1 MPTLRPSRILDPAV
15 ESQSPEARRA
25 QQGERLRRTVAHAFA
40 RAPRARRTLEAAGID
55 PASVHGLD
63 DLLRIPVTRKDSIPA
78 AQAEEPPFAGLT
90 AVDPGQLARIF
101 MSPGPI
107 YDPQGAHDDFWR
119 FRHALA
125 SAGFRAGDVAHNSA
139 SYHLTPLGFMLDAGA
154 RALGCAVIPAG
165 VGQTEL
171 QVKVAAHVQ
180 ATAYLGAPQLPAR
193 PPHQGARAR
202 DAAGLRG
209 GLRHRRDAARVAAQ
223 PRSRRGSVS
232 GSCRATARPTWD
244 ASPTSAR
251 RRGAGT
257 CTPRPSSRCSTSRPA
272 SPPGPASRA
281 RWWGRSSTWPIR
293 CSASGP
299 ETSRRSGPEEA
310 CGCGR
315 TTPKLLGLL
324 GRVGDGVKVK
334 GMFIRA
340 GQIDGVMKRFAE
352 VTAWQAVVTR
362 DAHLDRLEYVV
373 ELSAPDAGGAL
384 AARLAEALRDE
395 VKVKGDVRGAAAGT
409 IPPGAKRID
418 DRRVWK

>member
-15 ESQSPEARRA
+15 ECQSPEARRA

-63 DLLRIPVTRKDSIPA
+63 DLLRIPVTRKDALPA

-171 QVKVAAHVQ
+171 QVKVAAHVR
-180 ATAYLGAPQLPAR
+180 ATAYLGLPSFLHALLTKAR
-193 PPHQGARAR
+193 ELGTPLALEAAFVIAEMLPESLRSEIQDGFGVRVLQGYGTADLGCLAYECPEKGGWHVHPEAVVEVL
-202 DAAGLRG
+202 DLETGKPAGPGQPGEVVGTLFDVAYPLLRF
-209 GLRHRRDAARVAAQ
+209 
-223 PRSRRGSVS
+223 
-232 GSCRATARPTWD
+232 
-244 ASPTSAR
+244 
-251 RRGAGT
+251 GT
-257 CTPRPSSRCSTSRPA
+257 GDLSSL
-272 SPPGPASRA
+272 
-281 RWWGRSSTWPIR
+281 
-293 CSASGP
+293 
-299 ETSRRSGPEEA
+299 GPEEA

-315 TTPKLLGLL
+315 TTQKLLGLL

>member
-1 MPTLRPSRILDPAV
+1 MPTLRPSLVLDPSV
-15 ESQSPEARRA
+15 ECQSPEQRAA

-55 PASVHGLD
+55 PASVQGLP
-63 DLLRIPVTRKDSIPA
+63 DLLRIPVTRKDSLPG

-90 AVDPGQLARIF
+90 AVEPGQLARIF

-107 YDPQGAHDDFWR
+107 YDPQGAHEDFWR

-125 SAGFRAGDVAHNSA
+125 AAGFRAGDVAHNSA

-171 QVKVAAHVQ
+171 QVKVAAHVR
-180 ATAYLGAPQLPAR
+180 ATAYLGLPSFLHALL
-193 PPHQGARAR
+193 ARAR
-202 DAAGLRG
+202 ELGTPLSFEAAFVIAEMLPESLRSEIQDGFGVRVLQGYGTADLGCLAYECPEKG
-209 GLRHRRDAARVAAQ
+209 GWHVHPEAIVEVLDLETGKPAGPGQPGEVVGTLFDVAYPLLRF
-223 PRSRRGSVS
+223 
-232 GSCRATARPTWD
+232 
-244 ASPTSAR
+244 
-251 RRGAGT
+251 GT
-257 CTPRPSSRCSTSRPA
+257 GDLSSL
-272 SPPGPASRA
+272 
-281 RWWGRSSTWPIR
+281 
-293 CSASGP
+293 
-299 ETSRRSGPEEA
+299 GPEER

-334 GMFIRA
+334 GMFVRA
-340 GQIDGVMKRFAE
+340 GQIDGVMKRFPE
-352 VTAWQAVVTR
+352 VGAWQAVVTR
-362 DAHLDRLEYVV
+362 ENHLDRLEYVV
-373 ELSAPDAGGAL
+373 ELSAPDPGGAL

-395 VKVKGDVRGAAAGT
+395 VKLKGDVRAAAAGA